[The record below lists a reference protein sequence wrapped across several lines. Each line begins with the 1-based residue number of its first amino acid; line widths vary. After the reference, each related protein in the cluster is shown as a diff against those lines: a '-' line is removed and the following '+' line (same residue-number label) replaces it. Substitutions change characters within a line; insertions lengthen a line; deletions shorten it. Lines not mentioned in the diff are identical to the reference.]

1 MTKTENTQ
9 KNGENGDHA
18 DEPISIIEKGRTSD
32 VRVSLNEF
40 RGRTFLDIRTHV
52 VVDATG
58 DRVPTRKGVTLPIDK
73 IPQLREA
80 IKAIEAEARE
90 LGLLSDKGDERDEA
104 A

>member
-1 MTKTENTQ
+1 MTKAENNP
-9 KNGENGDHA
+9 KNGKNGDRA
-18 DEPISIIEKGRTSD
+18 DEPISIIDKGRTSD

-40 RGRTFLDIRTHV
+40 HGRTYLDIRTHV

-58 DRVPTRKGVTLPIDK
+58 DRVPTRKGVTLPINK

-80 IKAIEAEARE
+80 IEAIEAEARE
-90 LGLLSDKGDERDEA
+90 LGLLSGEGDERDEA